1 VLIRAAELYPW
12 TLPMDSTQFA
22 QTVYLKKAQIFRI
35 FSNDYSQ
42 RLVTRENI
50 SHTPSNESG
59 GGYIGTQKHVKHSL
73 STVPKVAL

>member
-1 VLIRAAELYPW
+1 
-12 TLPMDSTQFA
+12 MDSTHGLYQFA

-42 RLVTRENI
+42 RLVTRGNI

-59 GGYIGTQKHVKHSL
+59 GG
-73 STVPKVAL
+73 